1 MFVRLS
7 LLSLYLRIFKPIRWA
22 RITIF
27 VGIILIAVF
36 YVICAITLL
45 ATTVPRPGQTWMYT
59 TSKHVKLEGD
69 VSVAQGYFGVFS
81 DLLILMIPLRLVSD
95 LSLPKNRKI
104 GVLAVFLTGLL

>member
-59 TSKHVKLEGD
+59 TSKHVKLEED

-81 DLLILMIPLRLVSD
+81 DLLILVIPLRLVSD

-104 GVLAVFLTGLL
+104 GVLAVFLTGSL